1 MGELFEPVLSGPIK
15 MTFPKNVNLMN
26 RPNRRAKVDGFTLIE
41 LLVVIAIIAILAA
54 MLLPALNSAKARA
67 QSTACA
73 NNLRQLQQAWIMYA
87 GDTADWIP
95 LNRIVDQGGFNFADQ
110 GSWVVGN
117 AWLDVNATNIMAGTL
132 YPYLTSVDV
141 YRCPADRST
150 VQNHPELTKTRSYGA
165 SLFLNGFL
173 NDTFDNDNQ
182 IPRKFSSLP
191 SPGPAR
197 TFVFIEVHENTID
210 DGTFR
215 LPSPYDAFTRTN
227 AGKWDSIPADR
238 HNNGSNIT
246 FADGHAEF
254 WPWKFKRTVDRHLSP
269 YGAEYTPTIP
279 QDRADLQRIFDA
291 LPGAP

>member
-1 MGELFEPVLSGPIK
+1 MKSQIQSYK
-15 MTFPKNVNLMN
+15 
-26 RPNRRAKVDGFTLIE
+26 PNISTGFTLIE

-54 MLLPALNSAKARA
+54 MLLPALNRAKTKA
-67 QSTACA
+67 QSTSCS
-73 NNLRQLQQAWIMYA
+73 NHLRQLQQAWIMYA
-87 GDTADWIP
+87 GDTEDSIP
-95 LNRIVDQGGFNFADQ
+95 LNRIVDQGGFFFADK

-141 YRCPADRST
+141 YRCPTDRST
-150 VQNHPELTKTRSYGA
+150 VRNHPELTKTRSYGA
-165 SLFLNGFL
+165 NLWLNGFL
-173 NDTFDNDNQ
+173 NDSFDSDNE
-182 IPRKFSSLP
+182 IPRKLSSLP

-210 DGTFR
+210 DGAFR
-215 LPSPYDAFTRTN
+215 LPSPYDEFSRADAPR
-227 AGKWDSIPADR
+227 WDSIPADR

-246 FADGHAEF
+246 FADGHVEF
-254 WPWKFKRTVDRHLSP
+254 WRWKFKRTVSRHVNP
-269 YGAEYTPTIP
+269 YGAEYMPTIP